1 MPGPSRRSG
10 RRQSSN
16 RQSNYSQSIPS
27 DDEHPFLTPN
37 GYRIMRDRNR
47 VMNSVPVQF
56 PQYPIV
62 DSYGGPIQQGPIQQG
77 PIQQGPIIEPFP
89 NGGAPYSSVQLDQY
103 GNVIPIGIV
112 PGHEVPVDPN
122 APPNWIQQ
130 PSLQNILPSRKYPD
144 PSRLGTMPMTDHYE
158 SSLVA
163 DPQKT
168 PLRAIGKLLI
178 QVTPDAS
185 REPATGSAWI
195 AGPSLVVTSAHN
207 LYEFSTGTW
216 ASVVEFHPG
225 FDYYSKEEL
234 PTCRITSCSIPKGYM
249 QNPATNHDI
258 AVCFVDRN
266 IGDIVGAEIPMRP
279 VDSNDLFENTPITI
293 VGYPAG
299 SGFDFG
305 KQMWRSRGDYL
316 FGRSNAPGDDYS
328 PVMATDFGGG
338 SSGCP
343 WLIQDPGTKKLVS
356 VGVTSAHAKLHYKKG
371 EPNLMSLISPFFG
384 PKLFDSLSNDHVFHE
399 FDVA

>member
-1 MPGPSRRSG
+1 
-10 RRQSSN
+10 
-16 RQSNYSQSIPS
+16 
-27 DDEHPFLTPN
+27 
-37 GYRIMRDRNR
+37 MRDRNR

-62 DSYGGPIQQGPIQQG
+62 DSYAAPIQQSPL
-77 PIQQGPIIEPFP
+77 IENGLDASTPYP
-89 NGGAPYSSVQLDQY
+89 NVQLDQY
-103 GNVIPIGIV
+103 GNVISGGIV
-112 PGHEVPVDPN
+112 PIQEVPVDSN
-122 APPNWIQQ
+122 APNSWIQE
-130 PSLQNILPSRKYPD
+130 SALQNILPSRKFPN
-144 PSRLGTMPMTDHYE
+144 PSRLGMMPMTDHYE
-158 SSLVA
+158 SSLVT

-178 QVTPDAS
+178 QATADAS

-216 ASVVEFHPG
+216 ASAVEFHPG
-225 FDYYSKEEL
+225 FDYYSQEEL
-234 PTCRITSCSIPKGYM
+234 PTCRITACSIPRGYM
-249 QNPATNHDI
+249 QNPATNDDI

-279 VDSNDLFENTPITI
+279 VQSNDLFETTPVTI

-316 FGRSNAPGDDYS
+316 FGRSSAPGGDYS
-328 PVMATDFGGG
+328 PVMATNFGGG

-343 WLIQDPGTKKLVS
+343 WLIQDPDTKKLVS

-384 PKLFDSLSNDHVFHE
+384 SKLFNSLSDDHVFHE
-399 FDVA
+399 FEVA